1 MLVLVLLLLGDGC
14 WRRLLGLWLRVRLL
28 RNSVQDLV
36 LHAEVADGVPA
47 DVAVGDLPELVGV
60 PGGAYDVLE
69 VHVHVRVAV
78 KKNPVVSLTVLE
90 LDENGVSLCAG
101 K

>member
-1 MLVLVLLLLGDGC
+1 MLVLLRDGC
-14 WRRLLGLWLRVRLL
+14 WGRLL
-28 RNSVQDLV
+28 RLRLRLRFLGDRFQDLV
-36 LHAEVADGVPA
+36 LHAKVADGVPA

-60 PGGAYDVLE
+60 PGGAHDVLE

-78 KKNPVVSLTVLE
+78 EKDSVVSLAVFE
-90 LDENGVSLCAG
+90 LNEDGVPLGAG